1 MKAFVTGGTGFLGI
15 SLISQL
21 LERGW
26 EVIAM
31 HRKGSNLR
39 DLSKFNVHCVEADM
53 ASKDSLR
60 AVIPNNIDA
69 IFHVAGDTNMWRKNN
84 DRQFQTNVES
94 TQNLVDVALEKQV
107 GRFIHTSSIAAYG
120 FHDDVVDE
128 QTPSRALQS
137 EVNYLR
143 TKFLGEQ
150 LVKKAVEEKHL
161 DAVVLNP
168 CAIIGPF
175 DRTSWA
181 QLFIMVNQDELPGVP
196 PGEGSYCHVR
206 EVAAAHIAA
215 YEKGQTGHNYILA
228 GVDCAFVDVVSKI
241 GKLLN
246 KPVPSKPVPAFALKA
261 LGRVSYWLS
270 LISNKE
276 PNMTPEKALM
286 VTKRVIASSAKASS
300 ELGYND
306 NVSIDEMLADSYKWL
321 KSEQLV

>member
-137 EVNYLR
+137 EVNY
-143 TKFLGEQ
+143 
-150 LVKKAVEEKHL
+150 
-161 DAVVLNP
+161 
-168 CAIIGPF
+168 
-175 DRTSWA
+175 
-181 QLFIMVNQDELPGVP
+181 
-196 PGEGSYCHVR
+196 
-206 EVAAAHIAA
+206 
-215 YEKGQTGHNYILA
+215 
-228 GVDCAFVDVVSKI
+228 
-241 GKLLN
+241 
-246 KPVPSKPVPAFALKA
+246 
-261 LGRVSYWLS
+261 
-270 LISNKE
+270 
-276 PNMTPEKALM
+276 
-286 VTKRVIASSAKASS
+286 
-300 ELGYND
+300 
-306 NVSIDEMLADSYKWL
+306 
-321 KSEQLV
+321 

>member
-15 SLISQL
+15 NLISQL

-150 LVKKAVEEKHL
+150 VVKKAVEEKHL

-228 GVDCAFVDVVSKI
+228 GVDCSFVDVVSKI

-246 KPVPSKPVPAFALKA
+246 KPVPAKPVPAFALKT

-270 LISNKE
+270 LVSNKE

-306 NVSIDEMLADSYKWL
+306 NVSIDEMLTDSFKWL